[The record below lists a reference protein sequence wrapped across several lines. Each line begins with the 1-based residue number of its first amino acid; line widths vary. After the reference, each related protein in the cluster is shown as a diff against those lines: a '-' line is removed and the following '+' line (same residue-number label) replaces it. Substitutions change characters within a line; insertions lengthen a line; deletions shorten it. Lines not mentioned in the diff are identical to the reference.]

1 MSMAARCW
9 WAESRRGIAASNS
22 IMASLA
28 RPLSVHPV
36 SAQPLSAWR
45 SFARPLLSAAFA
57 LTLFSATPSLLYGQ
71 ASEIPSAAPTSGS
84 MSPEQHGRQLLDQM
98 VVALGGPAWTHR
110 RTASVL
116 GRTATFFRS
125 QPTGI
130 TINFAEYFQ
139 YPAIPGTTESAP
151 RGAAERIEFI
161 SPKGVILPGTKRDV
175 VQVWTAD
182 QGYELTYKGKT
193 TLPREQVEDYLRRRN
208 HGIDALVTQWLTAPG
223 VVIVYEGPGMSGRRA
238 VDTVSVLSA
247 NNDAITVELDQ
258 TTHLPLARSFRWRNE
273 QFKDYDQDRE
283 EYDAYQTYGGV
294 QTPLTISRY
303 RNGDLVNQRFFTKIE
318 YNAALPAT
326 TFDPDA
332 PLVQKKH

>member
-1 MSMAARCW
+1 MT
-9 WAESRRGIAASNS
+9 
-22 IMASLA
+22 
-28 RPLSVHPV
+28 
-36 SAQPLSAWR
+36 LSAR
-45 SFARPLLSAAFA
+45 VLS
-57 LTLFSATPSLLYGQ
+57 SATLALALLMTSATALQGQ
-71 ASEIPSAAPTSGS
+71 ASDIPSAAPSAGNL
-84 MSPEQHGRQLLDQM
+84 SPEQRGRQLLDQM
-98 VVALGGPAWTHR
+98 VIALGGPAWSNR
-110 RTASVL
+110 KTASVL

-130 TINFAEYFQ
+130 TTNFAEYFQ
-139 YPAIPGTTESAP
+139 YPGLPGTSEGGTRP
-151 RGAAERIEFI
+151 AAERIEFI
-161 SPKGVILPGTKRDV
+161 SPKGIILPGTKRDV

-193 TLPREQVEDYLRRRN
+193 TLPKEQVDDYLRRRH

-223 VVIVYEGPGMSGRRA
+223 VVVVYEGPGVTGRRA

-283 EYDAYQTYGGV
+283 EYDAYQVYGGV

-318 YNAALPAT
+318 YNPALPAT

-332 PLVQKKH
+332 PLAQKKK